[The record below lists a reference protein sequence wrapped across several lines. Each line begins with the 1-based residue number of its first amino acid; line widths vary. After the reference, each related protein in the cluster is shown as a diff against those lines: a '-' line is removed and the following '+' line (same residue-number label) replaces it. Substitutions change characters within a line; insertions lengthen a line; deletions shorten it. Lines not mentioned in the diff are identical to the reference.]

1 MNYLILQNKSIM
13 PLYGTTVL
21 AVYFNKVSIN
31 HVKPSPLTSV
41 IIERLSFLNSSQLA
55 PLIMT
60 SAGKPD
66 ILNSLLI
73 IV

>member
-13 PLYGTTVL
+13 PSYGTTVL

-41 IIERLSFLNSSQLA
+41 IIERLSFVNSSQLA

-60 SAGKPD
+60 SAGKLD